1 MMATEQTRSL
11 TQSILSTPSALN
23 PPSPTL
29 CISLYV
35 RRCYGVNHLMTARR
49 VAFMCACVCESACAC
64 VGMPSVSQVRHARC
78 SVHKTCSG
86 VREQRFYVG
95 GEGGLVT
102 KIGWRM
108 LSPCVRMN
116 NGLSSRPNEHAC
128 ADENEKQ
135 FRVNVLSSPT
145 CLCVLLECD
154 FVL

>member
-86 VREQRFYVG
+86 IRELRFSWGWVGKGGWWRRLDGECSRRAFAWIMVWVRGQMNTRALMKMRNSSGWMY
-95 GEGGLVT
+95 LV
-102 KIGWRM
+102 R
-108 LSPCVRMN
+108 LPV
-116 NGLSSRPNEHAC
+116 C
-128 ADENEKQ
+128 AYY
-135 FRVNVLSSPT
+135 
-145 CLCVLLECD
+145 
-154 FVL
+154 